1 MKHPEKAPI
10 HLVTIQMVVKDHQDL
25 GMIPMILQKE
35 KVLKVVLV
43 EALVTLVMIMPLAKV
58 NMIQMIPTLLDMTLM
73 LHQEKVPNL
82 ILRAANHLDLI
93 QMIQVQH

>member
-1 MKHPEKAPI
+1 MMM
-10 HLVTIQMVVKDHQDL
+10 L
-25 GMIPMILQKE
+25 
-35 KVLKVVLV
+35 
-43 EALVTLVMIMPLAKV
+43 LAKV
-58 NMIQMIPTLLDMTLM
+58 NMMQMIPTLLDMTLM